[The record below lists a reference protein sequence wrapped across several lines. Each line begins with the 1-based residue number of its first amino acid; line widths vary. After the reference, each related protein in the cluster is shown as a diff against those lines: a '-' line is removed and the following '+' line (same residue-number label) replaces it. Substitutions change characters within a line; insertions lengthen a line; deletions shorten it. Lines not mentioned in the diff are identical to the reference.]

1 MSQSLGMGTGLV
13 APPAPTPLLSEQEE
27 ENLLETLVLE
37 FRKVRKRVAPSI
49 YERIIPINLA
59 AGATGD
65 IDTQGNEVNAI
76 IVDVLSGTLQLWLST
91 DAGSTAVPPYTFTA
105 VGVPVQLLIPL
116 RERHFSW
123 QASGAT
129 VATLTIQA
137 N

>member
-1 MSQSLGMGTGLV
+1 MARSLGMGAGLV
-13 APPAPTPLLSEQEE
+13 APPAPTPPLTEQEE

-37 FRKVRKRVAPSI
+37 FRKIRKRVAPPI

-59 AGATGD
+59 SGATGD
-65 IDTQGNEVNAI
+65 IDTMGNEVNAI

-105 VGVPVQLLIPL
+105 VGTPVQLLIPL